1 MVISDQGFMPLY
13 EAKKQMEIF
22 GTKVMPEFMG

>member
-1 MVISDQGFMPLY
+1 MPQPRNGLVPD
-13 EAKKQMEIF
+13 EGVDVQLF